1 MVIAR
6 ALELFIEDVTLAS
19 AKLAQRNN
27 DSKVTPSHIKEV
39 ISGQGAGVH
48 LGFLRE
54 AVAKIP
60 DLVRED
66 QSVAVVEEQEEEQRS
81 VASLSDQDGK

>member
-1 MVIAR
+1 
-6 ALELFIEDVTLAS
+6 
-19 AKLAQRNN
+19 
-27 DSKVTPSHIKEV
+27 VTPSHIKEV

-66 QSVAVVEEQEEEQRS
+66 QSVVVVEE
-81 VASLSDQDGK
+81 